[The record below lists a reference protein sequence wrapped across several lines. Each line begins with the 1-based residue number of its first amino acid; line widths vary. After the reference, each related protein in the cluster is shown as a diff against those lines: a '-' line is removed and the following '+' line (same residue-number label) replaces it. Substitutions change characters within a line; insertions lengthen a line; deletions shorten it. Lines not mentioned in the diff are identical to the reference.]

1 MLRSSVPIL
10 DQKTLRSVRFSP
22 VVNFTL
28 MYVSLQV
35 KNAQKIVVIGGG
47 AAGVELSG
55 DIREDYKTKDVTLI
69 HPREILVNDKV
80 NESFQK
86 TVKDRLKLLG
96 VKTILGNEKN
106 IIEIT
111 CVPKCQLT
119 NQIIYLINQSDLS
132 NLAN

>member
-1 MLRSSVPIL
+1 
-10 DQKTLRSVRFSP
+10 
-22 VVNFTL
+22 

-106 IIEIT
+106 ITEIT
-111 CVPKCQLT
+111 CVSKCQLT
-119 NQIIYLINQSDLS
+119 NQIIYLINQSHLS